1 MRQNGGYIKI
11 KLIEIQV
18 DKLNNGSKY
27 LFLNLIIF
35 YKF

>member
-1 MRQNGGYIKI
+1 MRQNGGYYKI

-18 DKLNNGSKY
+18 GKLNIGNKY